1 MVPAGRDSGSRLVA
15 VTSWLARR
23 SETDRRLLIV
33 AALLAFAAAV
43 QHWYSIADGIRVQFA
58 HDVSSYLVI
67 AHAAPSLP
75 TEKVLQP
82 FAERIPVHWVVG
94 VISNTGVS
102 LDIVYRIG
110 MLACL
115 LGIVLAVHGTL
126 SRIGLDTAEY
136 TLAMAAL
143 VASAYPFHYLL
154 ASPGMLSDATLM
166 LGVALLLLGFARGR
180 FWIVLLGLALG
191 TAGRQTMVPVAV
203 IAAGWAFVAPTWR
216 QMRWKAAAACL
227 AIPAAIYGALNLAAR
242 RFGYPEPG
250 GLHDLSVL
258 GFFTSPHALIEHF
271 GRVTLGVMV
280 PAALGLGAWL
290 RVRKPLPRGAILVA
304 VAVASQ
310 PLVLGPSSN
319 GGNEPRLAGL
329 AAPALVIAAAALLR
343 GSCLTRRETAIA
355 LVAIII
361 AGLHSRY
368 THSPL
373 LRNYVWAGAEVVA
386 AITLVAVLGQPTLNR
401 RGPPADPQSTA

>member
-1 MVPAGRDSGSRLVA
+1 MP
-15 VTSWLARR
+15 SWLARR
-23 SETDRRLLIV
+23 SAADRRLLV
-33 AALLAFAAAV
+33 LVALLALAAAV

-67 AHAAPSLP
+67 ASAAPSLP
-75 TEKVLQP
+75 TTKVLQP

-94 VISNTGVS
+94 VVSNAGISTG
-102 LDIVYRIG
+102 LVYRVG

-115 LGIVLAVHGTL
+115 LAIVFAVHDVLA
-126 SRIGLDTAEY
+126 RIGLQTAEY
-136 TLAMAAL
+136 GLAMAAL

-154 ASPGMLSDATLM
+154 ASPGMLSDAALV
-166 LGVALLLLGFARGR
+166 LGVSVLLVGFARGR
-180 FWIVLLGLALG
+180 LWIVLLGLAVG

-203 IAAGWAFVAPTWR
+203 VAAAWAFVSPAWAYARWR
-216 QMRWKAAAACL
+216 VAAACL
-227 AIPAAIYGALNLAAR
+227 ALPAGIYVALNLAAR
-242 RFGYPEPG
+242 SFGYPEPG

-258 GFFTSPHALIEHF
+258 GFFTSSQALVEHF

-280 PAALGLGAWL
+280 PAGLALGAWL
-290 RVRKPLPRGAILVA
+290 RTRNPLPRGALLVA
-304 VAVASQ
+304 AAVAAQ

-329 AAPALVIAAAALLR
+329 AAPALAVAAGALLHGAR
-343 GSCLTRRETAIA
+343 LTRRETAIA
-355 LVAIII
+355 AAAIVV

-368 THSPL
+368 THGPL

-386 AITLVAVLGQPTLNR
+386 AITLVAVLGRWSWPR
-401 RGPPADPQSTA
+401 ERQSRA

>member
-1 MVPAGRDSGSRLVA
+1 MP
-15 VTSWLARR
+15 SWLARR
-23 SETDRRLLIV
+23 SEADRRLLV
-33 AALLAFAAAV
+33 LTALLALAAAV

-67 AHAAPSLP
+67 ARAAPSLP

-82 FAERIPVHWVVG
+82 FAERIPVHWLVG
-94 VISNTGVS
+94 VISNAGVS

-110 MLACL
+110 MLTCL

-126 SRIGLDTAEY
+126 TRIELKTAEY
-136 TLAMAAL
+136 GLAIAAL

-154 ASPGMLSDATLM
+154 ASPGMLSDATLV
-166 LGVALLLLGFARGR
+166 LGVSILLLGFARGR
-180 FWIVLLGLALG
+180 LWIVLFGLALG

-203 IAAGWAFVAPTWR
+203 VASAWAFVAPAWR
-216 QMRWKAAAACL
+216 HARWQAAAACL
-227 AIPAAIYGALNLAAR
+227 ALPAAIYAALNIAAR

-258 GFFTSPHALIEHF
+258 GFFSSPWQLVLHL
-271 GRVTLGVMV
+271 GRVTLGVMA
-280 PAALGLGAWL
+280 PAALALGACL
-290 RVRKPLPRGAILVA
+290 RTRNPLPRGALLVA
-304 VAVASQ
+304 AAVASQ

-329 AAPALVIAAAALLR
+329 AAPALVVAAGALLR
-343 GSCLTRRETAIA
+343 GARLSNRETAIA
-355 LVAIII
+355 AVAIVI

-368 THSPL
+368 THGPL

-386 AITLVAVLGQPTLNR
+386 ALTLVALIGRLSGSRERQS
-401 RGPPADPQSTA
+401 PA

>member
-1 MVPAGRDSGSRLVA
+1 MP
-15 VTSWLARR
+15 SWLARR
-23 SETDRRLLIV
+23 SETDRRLLVV
-33 AALLAFAAAV
+33 AVLLAFAAAV

-82 FAERIPVHWVVG
+82 FAERIPVHWLVG

-102 LDIVYRIG
+102 LEVVYRVG

-126 SRIGLDTAEY
+126 ARIGLGTAEY
-136 TLAMAAL
+136 ALAMAAL

-154 ASPGMLSDATLM
+154 ASPGMLSDATLV
-166 LGVALLLLGFARGR
+166 LGVAILLLGFARGR

-203 IAAGWAFVAPTWR
+203 VAAGWAFVAPAWR
-216 QMRWKAAAACL
+216 HARWQAAAACL

-290 RVRKPLPRGAILVA
+290 RVRNPLPRGALLVA
-304 VAVASQ
+304 AAVAAQ

-329 AAPALVIAAAALLR
+329 AAPALVIAAGALLR
-343 GSCLTRRETAIA
+343 GARLSHRETAIA
-355 LVAIII
+355 LVAIVI

-368 THSPL
+368 IHSPL

-386 AITLVAVLGQPTLNR
+386 AIMLVAILR
-401 RGPPADPQSTA
+401 RRREPQSTA